1 MQEKIAFFALLFVL
15 ASMLAMIIVSA
26 FDAPLPYGSDIAFSA
41 EKAIPEPYGCMTVVY
56 QMQTTQLN
64 LL

>member
-1 MQEKIAFFALLFVL
+1 
-15 ASMLAMIIVSA
+15 MLAMIIVSA